1 MTIEHTKNDNIKH
14 AKRYTTEKWFEKS
27 LGLKTNLKVI
37 YLLVDCYFKS
47 RGHAAMF
54 NKHSQKILD
63 IAKQKGLVSVDKI
76 SRMKITPAGKQYLRD
91 HRLTK
96 TEHADLRCEYSW
108 LEGAA

>member
-1 MTIEHTKNDNIKH
+1 MN
-14 AKRYTTEKWFEKS
+14 AKRYTTEKWFEKGS
-27 LGLKTNLKVI
+27 GLKVRLKVI

-54 NKHSQKILD
+54 NKHSQKTLD
-63 IAKQKGLVSVDKI
+63 ISKRKGLVSVDKI

-96 TEHADLRCEYSW
+96 IEHADLRSEYSW
-108 LEGAA
+108 LDGAA

>member
-1 MTIEHTKNDNIKH
+1 MN

-27 LGLKTNLKVI
+27 LDLKFRLKVI

-54 NKHSQKILD
+54 NKHSQKTLY
-63 IAKQKGLVSVDKI
+63 IAKRQGLVSLDKI
-76 SRMKITPAGKQYLRD
+76 SRMKITPAGKQWLRD

-96 TEHADLRCEYSW
+96 IEHADLRCEYLW